1 MLPKPPLD
9 LSRGEMI
16 GLVAAL
22 MALNSLAIDI
32 MLPALPYMGTA
43 LGVAEENERQFI
55 ISAYMLGYGM
65 GEIVFGPLSDRY
77 GRRGPL
83 LVGVALYVVAA
94 AAAMFSPSFAAVL
107 ALRFAQGIGAAST
120 RVIATSIVRDR
131 FSGNAM
137 AEVMSMAFMLFMAIP
152 ILAPGLG
159 QTLLFFGPWQVI
171 FAFMAVLGFGVAIWT
186 ALRLPETLP
195 PARRRSIGPRAVLQ
209 GFRIVTTHRTAFA
222 YGLSGTFMFAALFGF
237 LNTAQ
242 QIYVGIYHLGNWF
255 PVAFASVAALMGL
268 SSFTNSR
275 LVARLGMRRL
285 SHTAILVFTGVSG
298 LWLALASVQP
308 LPFWL
313 FLPLLAIIMSCFGW
327 AAANMNSLSMEPLG
341 EVAGMASSVFGFIQ
355 TVGGVIIGSYIGQ
368 QFNGTVIPVAAGYF
382 LMGLLSLAA
391 VLVAEKGKL
400 FGIGEGSSPAD
411 AH

>member
-1 MLPKPPLD
+1 MFTTPSHD

-16 GLVAAL
+16 GLIAAL

-32 MLPALPYMGTA
+32 MLPALPYMGPA
-43 LGVAEENERQFI
+43 LGVESENERQFI

-65 GEIVFGPLSDRY
+65 GEIVFGPLSDRF

-83 LVGVALYVVAA
+83 LAGVGIYVVAA
-94 AAAMFSPSFAAVL
+94 AAAMLSPTFGAVL

-131 FSGNAM
+131 FSGHAM

-159 QTLLFFGPWQVI
+159 QILLFLGPWQLI
-171 FAFMAVLGFGVAIWT
+171 FAFMAALGFGVAIWT
-186 ALRLPETLP
+186 GVRLPETLAP
-195 PARRRSIGPRAVLQ
+195 HRRRSIGPRTVLE
-209 GFRIVTTHRTAFA
+209 GFRIVVTHRAAFA
-222 YGLSGTFMFAALFGF
+222 YGLAGTFMFASLFGF
-237 LNTAQ
+237 LNSAQ
-242 QIYVGIYHLGNWF
+242 QIYVGIYDLGNWF
-255 PVAFASVAALMGL
+255 PVAFASVAALMGVA
-268 SSFTNSR
+268 SFTNSR

-285 SHTAILVFTGVSG
+285 SHGAILVFTAVSG
-298 LWLALASVQP
+298 LWLVLASIHP

-341 EVAGMASSVFGFIQ
+341 DVAGMASSVFGFIQ
-355 TVGGVIIGSYIGQ
+355 TVGGVIIGSFIGQ
-368 QFNGTVIPVAAGYF
+368 QFNGTVIPVAMGYF
-382 LMGLLSLAA
+382 AMGVLSLIAI
-391 VLVAEKGKL
+391 LVAEKGRL
-400 FGIGEGSSPAD
+400 FGSGGDHAPAEML
-411 AH
+411 